1 MSSFHWTDYPSTV
14 EHHPRQK
21 QVKEFARCIERLYIF
36 PKRNPWGRIIEDPL
50 GSEIRGLMLYAY
62 PKIDTTRYLRE
73 RFRCEVCCHFRS
85 HLDNF
90 IILREQT
97 KFCDKCFQKNVSI
110 CNLDFSIIPSID
122 LNDYQNIGKIRYERT
137 TKPMVKKKLDKIRHE
152 TTRIIQRIA
161 EIEEMLTL
169 ICEIYRYILIEG
181 SKIYPT
187 DHNDYY
193 IYCLEQ
199 YRDNYWTLCKYLK
212 SYLDKLPDVE
222 NKYLLLQEAQ
232 ARKDMCSGCFTIFV
246 GSTFKLKNT
255 KKGMLCKDCEVTEA
269 KENAIK
275 SKETQELVRL
285 IVEAK
290 LEIQTLHKPNIHDEF
305 EKLKFI
311 MKAECP
317 ICNETF
323 REFDPKQMVQARC
336 GYHSFC
342 IECAESW
349 RKSSLV
355 NYYKEATC
363 PVCRGPF

>member
-1 MSSFHWTDYPSTV
+1 MSSFHWTNYTSTV
-14 EHHPRQK
+14 EDHPGQK

-36 PKRNPWGRIIEDPL
+36 PKRNPGGRIIEDPL

-73 RFRCEVCCHFRS
+73 RFRCDACCKIGDHPDKDKVRK
-85 HLDNF
+85 
-90 IILREQT
+90 QT
-97 KFCDKCFQKNVSI
+97 KFCPKCFQQNVSI
-110 CNLDFSIIPSID
+110 NNVDFNIIPSID
-122 LNDYQNIGKIRYERT
+122 LNHYQNIGKIRYERT
-137 TKPMVKKKLDKIRHE
+137 TKPMVKKKLEKIRHE
-152 TTRIIQRIA
+152 TTRVIQCIA

-181 SKIYPT
+181 SKIYPS

-199 YRDNYWTLCKYLK
+199 YRDNYWSLCKYLK
-212 SYLDKLPDVE
+212 KYLDKLPDIE
-222 NKYLLLQEAQ
+222 HKYLMLQETQ
-232 ARKDMCSGCFTIFV
+232 SRKDMCTYCFKNNDELT
-246 GSTFKLKNT
+246 SKLKKT
-255 KKGMLCKDCEVTEA
+255 KNGMLCKQCEVSET
-269 KENAIK
+269 KENAIET
-275 SKETQELVRL
+275 KETQELLQL
-285 IVEAK
+285 IVNAK

-311 MKAECP
+311 IKAECP

-323 REFDPKQMVQARC
+323 REFDPKKMIQARC

-342 IECAESW
+342 VECADSW
-349 RKSSLV
+349 KKSCQV
-355 NYYKEATC
+355 NYDKEATC